1 MTTSFV
7 RFVVVHGGLKRQ
19 ILPILIALLVFL
31 ITSCINSHGLM
42 FYENEHGT
50 VCARFGLMKVGKTR
64 GVGFKFEGSGLD
76 GTCKP
81 KKIKAYQPI
90 GKY

>member
-1 MTTSFV
+1 
-7 RFVVVHGGLKRQ
+7 
-19 ILPILIALLVFL
+19 
-31 ITSCINSHGLM
+31 M